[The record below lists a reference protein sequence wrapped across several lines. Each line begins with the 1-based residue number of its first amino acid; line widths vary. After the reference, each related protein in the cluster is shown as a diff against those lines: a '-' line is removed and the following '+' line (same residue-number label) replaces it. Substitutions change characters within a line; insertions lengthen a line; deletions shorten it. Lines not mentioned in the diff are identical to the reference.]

1 MLPVFVTN
9 SYSIVSI
16 LRNNSENDFIGKHFG
31 NESNKIRK
39 TLIRSKNT
47 LKSMVLWRFYF
58 ATHLSPPSQ
67 GGDEIATSNTDFH
80 HHSHS
85 PHSL

>member
-31 NESNKIRK
+31 NEPNKIRT
-39 TLIRSKNT
+39 TLIRQENT
-47 LKSMVLWRFYF
+47 LKSMVLGRFCF
-58 ATHLSPPSQ
+58 ATLSD
-67 GGDEIATSNTDFH
+67 GV
-80 HHSHS
+80 
-85 PHSL
+85 